1 MSKTNIALENLLK
14 RQEQIAARIES
25 LKAKEAIQHRKD
37 DTRRKIL
44 VGAYVLEK
52 HDKAGTISSLVSELD
67 HFLFKLNDR
76 ALFGLPPKNEKDF
89 PNEHKET

>member
-1 MSKTNIALENLLK
+1 MSKTNIALESLLK

-25 LKAKEAIQHRKD
+25 LKAKEATQQRKD

-44 VGAYVLEK
+44 IGAYILDK
-52 HDKAGTISSLVSELD
+52 HDKADSMSSLIVELD
-67 HFLFKLNDR
+67 RFLFKPNDR
-76 ALFGLPPKNEKDF
+76 SLFGLPPKNEKDL